1 MNEENRDKRTGRSK
15 LWAVL
20 VPVAVIVVG
29 VAIMGALKATRK
41 PPARGQM
48 RPRGALVET
57 VAALRG
63 ARQISIE
70 SHGTVRPRYESTLV
84 PQVQGRVEWAHENL
98 VAGGGFQEGDELL
111 RIERADYELAVQRAQ
126 AQVAQAELAI
136 EVERANSAIAL
147 REWNLMNRSR
157 ESLSGEDNEP
167 DPLVLREP
175 QLRQAEAGLA
185 SARAALATAELNLSR
200 TSLRAPFNCRVR
212 HQSVAPGQLVGPG
225 IPVAAVYNTDLVEIE
240 IGVPLSE
247 MSWMD
252 IPGAE
257 ARIVLDSGE
266 SQHEWIGYVDRSVGV
281 LEEMGRLSRVVIRIE
296 NPFDS
301 QHGADLNIGSFV
313 CVSVAGHPVD
323 ECVPIPRAALRENDT
338 VWVMN
343 AVDRL
348 EIRTVRLAR
357 MTTDEA
363 LVIEGLEQ
371 RDRVVLTSLA
381 GAVPGMIL
389 RSANG
394 SGEQGTGQAAPD
406 QR

>member
-1 MNEENRDKRTGRSK
+1 MNQENSGKRAGRSK

-20 VPVAVIVVG
+20 VPVAVIVIG

-41 PPARGQM
+41 PPARGQA
-48 RPRGALVET
+48 RPQGALVET
-57 VAALRG
+57 VTAMRG
-63 ARQISIE
+63 ARQVSIE

-84 PQVQGRVEWAHENL
+84 LQVQGRVEWVHEDL
-98 VAGGGFQEGDELL
+98 VAGGAFIEGDELF
-111 RIERADYELAVQRAQ
+111 RIERADYELAVQRAE
-126 AQVAQAELAI
+126 AQIAQAELAI
-136 EVERANSAIAL
+136 EIERANAGIAR
-147 REWNLMNRSR
+147 REWNIMNRSR
-157 ESLSGEDNEP
+157 ESLSDDKNEP

-185 SARAALATAELNLSR
+185 SARATLATAELNLSR

-212 HQSVAPGQLVGPG
+212 QQSIAPGQLVGPG
-225 IPVAAVYNTDLVEIE
+225 APVAVVYSTDLVEIE

-252 IPGAE
+252 IPGAG
-257 ARIVLDSGE
+257 AKIILDAGE
-266 SQHEWIGYVDRSVGV
+266 KQHVWQGYVNRSVGV
-281 LEEMGRLSRVVIRIE
+281 LEEMGRLSRVVVRVE
-296 NPFDS
+296 NPFES
-301 QHGADLNIGSFV
+301 RNGVDLNIGSFV
-313 CVSVAGHPVD
+313 SVSIAGHPVAD
-323 ECVPIPRAALRENDT
+323 CMPIPRATLHENDT

-343 AVDRL
+343 ADSRL
-348 EIRTVRLAR
+348 EIRKVRLAR

-371 RDRVVLTSLA
+371 GDRVVLTSLG

-394 SGEQGTGQAAPD
+394 SSPQGTGQEAPD
-406 QR
+406 QG